1 MDQKLAMLSSVPMFT
16 GCAAS
21 DLIEIGKLAE
31 EVDVPAGKVL
41 AKEGTSGHEFF
52 VIAQG
57 NVEISRNG
65 EPVRTLGPGDHFG
78 ELSMLGRVPRTAT
91 ATATTPATLFV
102 LGDREFASLLAEQP
116 QIRENVLR
124 SVAMWISEIAPGK
137 TN

>member
-1 MDQKLAMLSSVPMFT
+1 MDQKLAMLSKVPMFT
-16 GCAAS
+16 GCAAQ
-21 DLIEIGKLAE
+21 DLVEIGRLAE

-41 AKEGTSGHEFF
+41 AKEGSSGHEFF

-57 NVEISRNG
+57 NVEITKNG
-65 EPVRTLGPGDHFG
+65 KSIRTLGPGDHFG
-78 ELSMLGRVPRTAT
+78 ELSMLGQVARTAT

-102 LGDREFASLLAEQP
+102 LGDRQFASLIAEQP

-124 SVAMWISEIAPGK
+124 SVAIWISEIAPGK